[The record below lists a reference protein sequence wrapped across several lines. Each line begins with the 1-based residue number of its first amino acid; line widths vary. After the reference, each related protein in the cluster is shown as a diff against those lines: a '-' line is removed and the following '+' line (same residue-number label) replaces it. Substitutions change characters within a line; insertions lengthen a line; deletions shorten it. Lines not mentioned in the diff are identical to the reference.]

1 MAGVTGSIP
10 VAPTIAHHNP
20 LSNFFSLY
28 SHEFVRV
35 ACCVPRTRVADA
47 AYNRAETLRLAGE
60 GDKARSAIMV
70 FPELGLSS
78 YAIEDLLLQD
88 ALLDEV
94 ERSIAQVVAASA
106 KLFPVLIVG
115 APLRVAS
122 RLYNTAIVIHRGVI
136 LGVVPKTYLPN
147 YREFYE
153 KRHFV
158 SGANIIENGIKLAGQ
173 DVPFGTDLLFR
184 STRTVPFTFHVEIC
198 EDIWV
203 PVPPSSHAALA
214 GAEVLINLSASN
226 ITIGKAEARRLLC
239 GSQSARGIA
248 AYAYSASGPG
258 ESTTDLA
265 WDGHAAIYECGD
277 QLVESPRFEKESTVV
292 RADVDLGRIRQER
305 LRNNGFADCAMLEG
319 EKVARFRKVRF
330 ELDAPRNSVALDRA
344 VERFPYVPSDPA
356 KLRDNCYEAYNIQI
370 QGLAQRLQSSR
381 VQQAIIGVSGGLD
394 STQALMVTCRAMDQ
408 LGLPRKNVLAYTL
421 PGFGT
426 SDKTHKNAWRLM
438 TALGVTAAEID
449 IKPAAHQMLADIGHP
464 FAKGE
469 KVYDVTFENVQA
481 GLRTDYLFR
490 LANQHN
496 GMVVGTG
503 DLSELGLGWCTY
515 GVGDHMSH
523 YNPNGSVSKT
533 LIQHLIRFVAASGD
547 VDKETAAILH
557 DILDTEISPELI
569 PAGAGGAVQSTEQ
582 SVGPYALQDFNLF
595 YLTRLGYRPSKIAFL
610 AWNAWH
616 DVEKGTWPAN
626 LPAGTRR
633 AYTLA
638 EIRQWLE
645 LFLRRFFTNQFKRS
659 ALPNGPKISSGGS
672 LSPRGD
678 WRAPSD
684 GSPDVW
690 LAELAAVP
698 QTKK

>member
-1 MAGVTGSIP
+1 MSD
-10 VAPTIAHHNP
+10 
-20 LSNFFSLY
+20 FFSLY
-28 SHEFVRV
+28 SHDFVRV

-47 AYNRAETLRLAGE
+47 GYNLAETLRLAAR
-60 GDKARSAIMV
+60 GDKSRTAVMV

-88 ALLDEV
+88 SLLDEV
-94 ERSIAQVVAASA
+94 ERSISRVVDASR

-115 APLRVAS
+115 APLRVS
-122 RLYNTAIVIHRGVI
+122 GRLYNTAIVIHRGAI

-158 SGANIIENGIKLAGQ
+158 SGINVIDREITLAGQ
-173 DVPFGTDLLFR
+173 TVPFGTDLLFR
-184 STRTVPFTFHVEIC
+184 STGSVPVTFHVEIC
-198 EDIWV
+198 EDIWM
-203 PVPPSSHAALA
+203 PIPPSSHAALA
-214 GAEVLINLSASN
+214 GAELLLNLSASN
-226 ITIGKAEARRLLC
+226 ITIGKAELRRLLC
-239 GSQSARGIA
+239 GSQSARASA

-277 QLVESPRFEKESTVV
+277 QLVESSRFEKDSTIVQ
-292 RADVDLGRIRQER
+292 ADVDLGRIRQER
-305 LRNNGFADCAMLEG
+305 LRNGGLAENATQERDRVG
-319 EKVARFRKVRF
+319 RFRHVVF
-330 ELDAPRNSVALDRA
+330 QLDAPRQSVRLERA
-344 VERFPYVPSDPA
+344 IERYPYVPSDPS
-356 KLRDNCYEAYNIQI
+356 KLRDNCYEAYNIQV
-370 QGLAQRLQSSR
+370 QGLAQRLLTSR
-381 VQQAIIGVSGGLD
+381 VEKAVIGVSGGLD
-394 STQALMVTCRAMDQ
+394 STQALLVCCRAMDQ
-408 LGLPRKNVLAYTL
+408 LGKSRKDILAYTM

-426 SDKTHKNAWRLM
+426 SDKTYKNAWKLM
-438 TALGVTAAEID
+438 KELGVTAGEID
-449 IKPAAHQMLADIGHP
+449 IKPSAMAMLKEIGHP
-464 FAKGE
+464 FAKGK

-481 GLRTDYLFR
+481 GLRTDFLFR
-490 LANQHN
+490 LANQHG

-547 VDKETAAILH
+547 VDKKTAATLH

-569 PAGAGGAVQSTEQ
+569 PAGKGGAVQSTEQ
-582 SVGPYALQDFNLF
+582 SVGPYALQDFNLY
-595 YLTRLGYRPSKIAFL
+595 YLTRLGFRPSKIAYL

-616 DVEKGTWPAN
+616 DIEKGAWPAN
-626 LPAGTRR
+626 LPAGSQR
-633 AYTLA
+633 AFTLK
-638 EIRQWLE
+638 EIRHWLG

-690 LAELAAVP
+690 LAELARNVP
-698 QTKK
+698 ER

>member
-1 MAGVTGSIP
+1 MSD
-10 VAPTIAHHNP
+10 
-20 LSNFFSLY
+20 FYSLY

-35 ACCVPRTRVADA
+35 ACCVPRTKVADT
-47 AYNRAETLRLAGE
+47 AYNLAETLKLAAK
-60 GDKARSAIMV
+60 GDKARAAVMV

-78 YAIEDLLLQD
+78 YSIEDLLLQD
-88 ALLDEV
+88 ALLDQV
-94 ERSIAQVVAASA
+94 EASIAEVVAASR

-115 APLRVAS
+115 APLRISS
-122 RLYNTAIVIHRGVI
+122 RLYNCAVVIHRGEI
-136 LGVVPKTYLPN
+136 LGVVPKIYLPN

-158 SGANIIENGIKLAGQ
+158 SGANVITHEVELAGQ
-173 DVPFGTDLLFR
+173 TVPFGTDLLFQV
-184 STRTVPFTFHVEIC
+184 SGVDLTFHVEIC
-198 EDIWV
+198 EDVWV
-203 PVPPSSHAALA
+203 PIPPSSHAALA
-214 GAEVLINLSASN
+214 GAELLVNLSASN

-239 GSQSARGIA
+239 GSQSMRAVA
-248 AYAYSASGPG
+248 AYAYSAAGPG

-265 WDGHAAIYECGD
+265 WDGHAAVYELGD
-277 QLVESPRFEKESTVV
+277 QLVESTRFEKDSTLVQ
-292 RADVDLGRIRQER
+292 ADIDLGRIRQER
-305 LRNNGFADCAMLEG
+305 LRYGGFADCALQER
-319 EKVARFRKVRF
+319 ERVARFRRVPFTLEPPKNR
-330 ELDAPRNSVALDRA
+330 VALERP

-356 KLRDNCYEAYNIQI
+356 KLRDNCYEAYNIQV

-381 VQQAIIGVSGGLD
+381 TENAIIGVSGGLD
-394 STQALMVTCRAMDQ
+394 STHALIVTCRAMDM
-408 LGLPRKNVLAYTL
+408 LGLSRKNVFAYTM

-438 TALGVTAAEID
+438 KALGVTADEID
-449 IKPAAHQMLADIGHP
+449 IKPAATQMLADIGHP
-464 FAKGE
+464 FAKGK

-490 LANQHN
+490 LANQHR
-496 GMVVGTG
+496 GLVVGTG

-547 VDKETAAILH
+547 VDKETAEILH
-557 DILDTEISPELI
+557 DILNTEISPELI
-569 PAGAGGAVQSTEQ
+569 PIGAGGVIQSTEQ
-582 SVGPYALQDFNLF
+582 SVGPYALQDFNLY

-616 DVEKGTWPAN
+616 DAEKGAWPVN
-626 LPAGTRR
+626 LDGDARR

-638 EIRQWLE
+638 EIRHWLA

-659 ALPNGPKISSGGS
+659 AVPNGPKISSGGS

-690 LAELAAVP
+690 LAELKAIP
-698 QTKK
+698 ETKGK

>member
-1 MAGVTGSIP
+1 MQ
-10 VAPTIAHHNP
+10 
-20 LSNFFSLY
+20 NFYSLY
-28 SHEFVRV
+28 VHEFVRV

-47 AYNRAETLRLAGE
+47 DFNLGQTLRLAQE
-60 GDKARSAIMV
+60 GDKARTAIMV

-88 ALLDEV
+88 ALLDQV
-94 ERSIAQVVAASA
+94 ERSVARVVEAS
-106 KLFPVLIVG
+106 KTLFPILVVG
-115 APLRVAS
+115 APLRVTD
-122 RLYNTAIVIHRGVI
+122 RLYNTAIVIHRGRI

-158 SGANIIENGIKLAGQ
+158 SGANTITNEIVLAGQ
-173 DVPFGTDLLFR
+173 TAPFGTDMLFR
-184 STRTVPFTFHVEIC
+184 STGSVPMTFHVEIC
-198 EDIWV
+198 EDIWM
-203 PVPPSSHAALA
+203 PIPPSSHAALA
-214 GAEVLINLSASN
+214 GAEVLLNLSASN
-226 ITIGKAEARRLLC
+226 ITIGKAEMRRLLC
-239 GSQSARGIA
+239 GSQSARTSA

-277 QLVESPRFEKESTVV
+277 QLVESQRFEKDSTLVV
-292 RADVDLGRIRQER
+292 ADVDLGRIRQER
-305 LRNNGFADCAMLEG
+305 LRNGGFADNAAIENAR
-319 EKVARFRKVRF
+319 VARFRTV
-330 ELDAPRNSVALDRA
+330 ELVLDAPNDSVMLERPI
-344 VERFPYVPSDPA
+344 ERFPYVPSDPA
-356 KLRDNCYEAYNIQI
+356 KLRDNCYEAYNIQV

-381 VQQAIIGVSGGLD
+381 TENAIIGVSGGLD
-394 STQALMVTCRAMDQ
+394 STHALIVICRAMDQ
-408 LGLPRKNVLAYTL
+408 LGLPRANVKAFTL

-426 SDKTHKNAWRLM
+426 TDKTHANAWKLM
-438 TALGVTAAEID
+438 KALGVSAGEID
-449 IKPAAHQMLADIGHP
+449 IKPAAKQMLADIGHP

-469 KVYDVTFENVQA
+469 KVYDITFENVQA

-490 LANQHN
+490 LANQHR

-547 VDKETAAILH
+547 VDESTAGILH
-557 DILDTEISPELI
+557 DILNTEISPELI
-569 PAGAGGAVQSTEQ
+569 PGDNGAVQATE
-582 SVGPYALQDFNLF
+582 SFVGPYALQDFNLF
-595 YLTRLGYRPSKIAFL
+595 YLTRLGYRPSKIAFM

-616 DVEKGTWPAN
+616 DAQKGAWPAN
-626 LPAGTRR
+626 VPASSQR
-633 AYTLA
+633 AYSME
-638 EIRQWLE
+638 EIHRWLE
-645 LFLRRFFTNQFKRS
+645 LFLRRFFGNQFKRS

-690 LAELAAVP
+690 LAELKASVP
-698 QTKK
+698 TK

>member
-1 MAGVTGSIP
+1 
-10 VAPTIAHHNP
+10 
-20 LSNFFSLY
+20 LSDFFSLY

-47 AYNRAETLRLAGE
+47 PYNLAETLRLAGE
-60 GDKARSAIMV
+60 GDKARMALMV

-94 ERSIAQVVAASA
+94 EQSIAKLVAASNT
-106 KLFPVLIVG
+106 LFPVLIVG
-115 APLRVAS
+115 APLRVAG
-122 RLYNTAIVIHRGVI
+122 RVYNSAIVIHRGRI

-158 SGANIIENGIKLAGQ
+158 SGANIVETELKLAGQ
-173 DVPFGTDLLFR
+173 EVPFGTDMLFR
-184 STRTVPFTFHVEIC
+184 STGGVPVTFHVEIC

-226 ITIGKAEARRLLC
+226 ITIGKAEARQLLC
-239 GSQSARGIA
+239 GSQSMRAIA

-265 WDGHAAIYECGD
+265 WDGHAAIYELGD
-277 QLVESPRFEKESTVV
+277 QLAVSSRFERESTIVS
-292 RADVDLGRIRQER
+292 ADVDLGRIRQER
-305 LRNNGFADCAMLEG
+305 MRNNGFADCALYESD
-319 EKVARFRKVRF
+319 KVGRFRKLEF
-330 ELDAPRNSVALDRA
+330 ALDAPSDSVALRRPI
-344 VERFPYVPSDPA
+344 ERFPYVPSDPA

-370 QGLAQRLQSSR
+370 QGLAQRLRAARSER
-381 VQQAIIGVSGGLD
+381 AIIGVSGGLD
-394 STQALMVTCRAMDQ
+394 STQALIVTCRAMDD
-408 LGLPRKNVLAYTL
+408 LGLPRKNVFAYTL

-426 SDKTHKNAWRLM
+426 SDKTYQNAWRLM
-438 TALGVTAAEID
+438 KALDVTASEID
-449 IKPAAHQMLADIGHP
+449 IKPAARQMLADIGHP

-469 KVYDVTFENVQA
+469 KVYDITFENVQA

-490 LANQHN
+490 LANQHR

-547 VDKETAAILH
+547 VGKDTAAVLL

-569 PAGAGGAVQSTEQ
+569 PAGDSGVIQATEQ
-582 SVGPYALQDFNLF
+582 SVGPYALQDFNLY

-616 DVEKGTWPAN
+616 DVDKGAWPAN
-626 LPAGTRR
+626 LPAGIRR
-633 AYTLA
+633 AYTLG
-638 EIRQWLE
+638 EIRHWLD

-690 LAELAAVP
+690 LAELKTVP
-698 QTKK
+698 DTAK

>member
-1 MAGVTGSIP
+1 LI
-10 VAPTIAHHNP
+10 
-20 LSNFFSLY
+20 SNFYSLY
-28 SHEFVRV
+28 AHDFVRI

-47 AYNRAETLRLAGE
+47 EYNLGQTLRLAQE
-60 GDKARSAIMV
+60 GDKARTAIMI

-88 ALLDEV
+88 ALLDQV
-94 ERSIAQVVAASA
+94 ERSVARVVEAS
-106 KLFPVLIVG
+106 KTLFPILVVG
-115 APLRVAS
+115 APLRVTD
-122 RLYNTAIVIHRGVI
+122 RLYNTAVVIHRGKIV
-136 LGVVPKTYLPN
+136 GVVPKTYLPN

-158 SGANIIENGIKLAGQ
+158 SGANTITNEIVLAGQ
-173 DVPFGTDLLFR
+173 TVPFGTDMLFR
-184 STRTVPFTFHVEIC
+184 AIGSVALTFHVEIC
-198 EDIWV
+198 EDIWM
-203 PVPPSSHAALA
+203 PIPPSSHAALA
-214 GAEVLINLSASN
+214 GAEVLLNLSASN
-226 ITIGKAEARRLLC
+226 ITIGKAEMRRLLC
-239 GSQSARGIA
+239 GSQSARASA

-277 QLVESPRFEKESTVV
+277 QLAESERFEKDSTIVT
-292 RADVDLGRIRQER
+292 ADVDLGRIRQER
-305 LRNNGFADCAMLEG
+305 LRNGGFADNAAIENAH
-319 EKVARFRKVRF
+319 VARFRTVAF
-330 ELDAPRNSVALDRA
+330 ALDAPPDSVALQRPI
-344 VERFPYVPSDPA
+344 ERFPYVPSDPA
-356 KLRDNCYEAYNIQI
+356 KLRDNCYEAYNIQV

-381 VQQAIIGVSGGLD
+381 TENAIIGVSGGLD
-394 STQALMVTCRAMDQ
+394 STHALIVICRAMDQ
-408 LGLPRKNVLAYTL
+408 LGLPRANVKAFTL

-426 SDKTHKNAWRLM
+426 TDKTHSNAWKLM
-438 TALGVTAAEID
+438 KALGVSAGEID
-449 IKPAAHQMLADIGHP
+449 IKPAARQMLADIGHP

-490 LANQHN
+490 LANQHR

-503 DLSELGLGWCTY
+503 DLSEFGLGWCTY

-547 VDKETAAILH
+547 VDRNTADILH

-569 PAGAGGAVQSTEQ
+569 PGDNGAVQATE
-582 SVGPYALQDFNLF
+582 SFVGPYALQDFNLF

-616 DVEKGTWPAN
+616 DEKKGAWPAN
-626 LPAGTRR
+626 VPAASQR
-633 AYTLA
+633 AYSME
-638 EIRQWLE
+638 EIHRWLE
-645 LFLRRFFTNQFKRS
+645 LFLRRFFSNQFKRS

-690 LAELAAVP
+690 LAELKASVP
-698 QTKK
+698 TK

>member
-1 MAGVTGSIP
+1 MSD
-10 VAPTIAHHNP
+10 
-20 LSNFFSLY
+20 FFSLY

-35 ACCVPRTRVADA
+35 ACCVPRTRVADT
-47 AYNRAETLRLAGE
+47 AYNLAETLKLAAA
-60 GDKARSAIMV
+60 GDKARAAVMV

-78 YAIEDLLLQD
+78 YSIDDLLLQD
-88 ALLDEV
+88 ALLDQV
-94 ERSIAQVVAASA
+94 EASIGKIVEASR

-122 RLYNTAIVIHRGVI
+122 RLYNTAVVIHRGRI
-136 LGVVPKTYLPN
+136 LGVVPKVYLPN

-153 KRHFV
+153 KRHFI
-158 SGANIIENGIKLAGQ
+158 SGANTICSSTELAEQ
-173 DVPFGTDLLFR
+173 TVPFGTDLLFKAGG
-184 STRTVPFTFHVEIC
+184 VDVTFHVEIC
-198 EDIWV
+198 EDVWV
-203 PVPPSSHAALA
+203 PIPPSSHAALA
-214 GAEVLINLSASN
+214 GAELLINLSASN

-239 GSQSARGIA
+239 GSQSMRAVA
-248 AYAYSASGPG
+248 AYAYSAAGPG

-265 WDGHAAIYECGD
+265 WDGHAAVYELGD
-277 QLVESPRFEKESTVV
+277 QLVETTRFEKDSTLVH
-292 RADVDLGRIRQER
+292 ADVDLGRIRQER
-305 LRNNGFADCAMLEG
+305 LRYNGFADCAEQ
-319 EKVARFRKVRF
+319 ESARVARFRTVGF
-330 ELDAPRNSVALDRA
+330 HLDPPRNRVPLDRA
-344 VERFPYVPSDPA
+344 VERFPYVPSDSA
-356 KLRDNCYEAYNIQI
+356 KLRDNCYEAYNIQV
-370 QGLAQRLQSSR
+370 QGLAQRLRSSGT
-381 VQQAIIGVSGGLD
+381 QNAIIGVSGGLD
-394 STQALMVTCRAMDQ
+394 STHALIVTCRAMDQ
-408 LGLPRKNVLAYTL
+408 LGISRKNVFAYTM

-438 TALGVTAAEID
+438 KALGVTAAEID
-449 IKPAAHQMLADIGHP
+449 IKPAATQMLADIGHP
-464 FAKGE
+464 FGKGK

-490 LANQHN
+490 LANQN
-496 GMVVGTG
+496 RGMVVGTG

-547 VDKETAAILH
+547 VSKETAAILH
-557 DILDTEISPELI
+557 DILNTEISPELI
-569 PAGAGGAVQSTEQ
+569 PAGAGGAIQSTEQ

-610 AWNAWH
+610 AWHAWH
-616 DVEKGTWPAN
+616 DTEKGAWPAN
-626 LPAGTRR
+626 LPDGGHR

-638 EIRQWLE
+638 EIKHWLS

-659 ALPNGPKISSGGS
+659 AVPNGPKISSGGS

-684 GSPDVW
+684 GSPDLW
-690 LAELAAVP
+690 LAELKAIP
-698 QTKK
+698 ETKGKV